1 MKKLVIVLGVVVATA
16 LLVGTVSAALP
27 GPGWWTSFQV
37 QNVGDDTATLAYTAY
52 WQVGQGGTAGDD
64 TYSEMG
70 TVTMTAGSALIY
82 NPGVATPSL
91 AAGQLSFNTGDRHLP
106 SGFAGAVQV
115 SADQPIVA
123 VVQVGNNPA
132 GSVGT
137 TGGRAIAFYQGTGGE
152 SVGDMINFPSM
163 KHNYYGQTTAF
174 YIQAAGGA
182 ANIDATFHT
191 SVCPGNET
199 EEDKDFPLTDIDIPM
214 GKTYL
219 LDPSAASVPG
229 TGNGCLGSLTVEA
242 NSGSIAGVVIETQ
255 HAANP
260 GTFALST
267 KGFAPADSDT
277 TVVAP
282 TNKTAFY
289 GGRTGWQ
296 LLNTSDSLTA
306 TVAVTFTV
314 TNIEPGSLGH
324 TAGITVG
331 DQYRADVEIGPGG
344 AYLFS
349 EPNGNYYAATPLGGA
364 PTMDEGL
371 FFAGTAVSDV
381 PLVGVVNENNGPNR
395 LVYSSF
401 GANAATTKVAAP
413 LVKEYWY
420 GGLTGLAV
428 QNVGNDTA
436 EVNLT
441 YDCKLAAGGRDVYD
455 VGPYDI
461 DAGAA
466 MSFIRLSD
474 ATRWGGVL
482 VESSTQCAVTVM
494 SDGEPIVALAQESST
509 FDTRNYEGFNLAP

>member
-1 MKKLVIVLGVVVATA
+1 MKKLVILLGVVVAA
-16 LLVGTVSAALP
+16 AFLVATVSAALP

-52 WQVGQGGTAGDD
+52 WQVGEGGTAGDD
-64 TYSEMG
+64 TYSQAG
-70 TVTMTAGSALIY
+70 TITMTAGSALIY
-82 NPGVATPSL
+82 NPGLADPDL
-91 AAGQLSFNTGDRHLP
+91 AAGQLSFDTSDEHLP
-106 SGFAGAVQV
+106 TGFAGGVEV

-174 YIQAAGGA
+174 YIQAAGGD
-182 ANIDATFHT
+182 ANIDATFRT
-191 SVCPGNET
+191 SRCPGNET

-219 LDPSAASVPG
+219 LDPSAANVPG

-260 GTFALST
+260 GTFALAT
-267 KGFAPADSDT
+267 KGFAPADADT

-282 TNKTAFY
+282 TNKVVFY

-296 LLNTSDSLTA
+296 LLNTSDTLTA

-314 TNIEPGSLGH
+314 TNLEPGSAAD
-324 TAGITVG
+324 TAGIVVG
-331 DQYRADVEIGPGG
+331 DQYREDIEIGPGG

-364 PTMDEGL
+364 PAMASGL

-401 GANAATTKVAAP
+401 GGGAATMKVAAP

-428 QNVGNDTA
+428 QNVGVTTA
-436 EVNLT
+436 TVNLS
-441 YDCKLAAGGRDVYD
+441 YDCKLAAGGRNVYA

-461 DAGAA
+461 GSGAA

-474 ATRWGGVL
+474 ATRWGAVL
-482 VESSTQCAVTVM
+482 VDSSTQCAVTVT
-494 SDGEPIVALAQESST
+494 SNQPVVTLAQESST

>member
-1 MKKLVIVLGVVVATA
+1 MKKLVIALGVVVVTA
-16 LLVGTVSAALP
+16 LLVSTVSAALP

-37 QNVGDDTATLAYTAY
+37 QNVGEEEATLAYTAY
-52 WQVGQGGTAGDD
+52 WQVGLGGTAGDD

-70 TVTMTAGSALIY
+70 TVTMGAGSALIY
-82 NPGVATPSL
+82 NPGVADPDL
-91 AAGQLSFNTGDRHLP
+91 ANGQLSFNTSDEHLP
-106 SGFAGAVQV
+106 TGFAGGVQV

-152 SVGDMINFPSM
+152 SAGDMINFPSM

-174 YIQAAGGA
+174 YIQAAGGD
-182 ANIDATFHT
+182 ANVDATFHT
-191 SVCPGNET
+191 SVCPGNT
-199 EEDKDFPLTDIDIPM
+199 SQEDKDFPLTDIDIPM

-219 LDPSAASVPG
+219 LDPSAAGVPE
-229 TGNGCLGSLTVEA
+229 TGSGCLGSLTVEA

-260 GTFALST
+260 GTFALAT
-267 KGFAPADSDT
+267 KGFAVTDADT

-296 LLNTSDSLTA
+296 LLNTDDSLTA
-306 TVAVTFTV
+306 SVAVTFTV
-314 TNIEPGSLGH
+314 TNIEPGSAAD
-324 TAGITVG
+324 TAGAEVG
-331 DQYRADVEIGPGG
+331 DQYRADIEIAPGG
-344 AYLFS
+344 SYLFS
-349 EPNGNYYAATPLGGA
+349 EPNGNYYEATPLDGA
-364 PTMDEGL
+364 PAMGEGL

-401 GANAATTKVAAP
+401 GGNAATTKVAAP

-428 QNVGNDTA
+428 QNVGDDTA
-436 EVNLT
+436 TVNLA
-441 YDCKLAAGGRDVYD
+441 YDCKDAAGGRHLYD

-461 DAGAA
+461 EVGAA

-474 ATRWGGVL
+474 ATRWGEVL
-482 VESSTQCAVTVM
+482 VASSSQCAVTVT

-509 FDTRNYEGFNLAP
+509 FDTRNYEGFSLAP